1 MRIFLTGASS
11 GVGHRLFTQL
21 TESGNH
27 VVAPTRAQLDLSV
40 TDQVINYELDNVDML
55 INCAGTGVGG
65 KIDFCNHRPTNVV
78 EILNT
83 NLIGPVLLCQKVLS
97 KNSHCKIV
105 NITSTNN
112 NRFWPGDLA
121 YSLSKQSLSD
131 LGSMLRVEYPSLRY
145 LEVRLGLTKT
155 NFNNNRYANDSERF
169 QDVYGSHVY
178 QTVESAVDQITKVL
192 FNDNI
197 KFIEVAP

>member
-112 NRFWPGDLA
+112 KRYYANNLA
-121 YSLSKQSLSD
+121 YSLSKKALAD
-131 LGSMLRVEYPSLRY
+131 FGAMLAVEYPNINY
-145 LEVRLGLTKT
+145 LEIQLGLVKT
-155 NFNNNRYANDSERF
+155 NFNNARYRYDQDRF
-169 QDVYGSHVY
+169 EDIYTHPHL
-178 QTVESAVDQITKVL
+178 TVSQAVDRIIAVL
-192 FNDNI
+192 FDTCV
-197 KFIEVAP
+197 KFIEVSP